1 MWLNRGE
8 RRGYEEGY
16 WRSWCNALYAVKIGE
31 AAIDK
36 PPVEDTGERKAYPVT
51 AYAPSE
57 QERHTDK
64 IASTTTSTSRATLFS
79 GGPSAATEGRGR
91 GYRCFTCDTEVAPTT
106 IGGERMQQ
114 DLEQRLRDLEAIAE
128 QYYPEQVQE
137 LARRL
142 HEETDVVEA
151 KIDHLVRTRNQ
162 SKFVILDMVLSY
174 HRMADRW

>member
-1 MWLNRGE
+1 
-8 RRGYEEGY
+8 
-16 WRSWCNALYAVKIGE
+16 
-31 AAIDK
+31 
-36 PPVEDTGERKAYPVT
+36 
-51 AYAPSE
+51 
-57 QERHTDK
+57 
-64 IASTTTSTSRATLFS
+64 
-79 GGPSAATEGRGR
+79 
-91 GYRCFTCDTEVAPTT
+91 
-106 IGGERMQQ
+106 MQQ